1 MNQYPKT
8 AVVQA
13 QYSGQQRGNPFLE
26 AMPSIM
32 PYKMLMDEIASG
44 PLIPVRLP
52 EMSLEERRMS
62 IPRLNSLFIPMD
74 YMYTIYDTLYRSMLS
89 LKFNCNAMSRYTTMK
104 KVV

>member
-44 PLIPVRLP
+44 PLIPVQPPHLP
-52 EMSLEERRMS
+52 LGRGGPRAARVLPQAMRPARGQRNARARRAALCRERGRAAA
-62 IPRLNSLFIPMD
+62 L
-74 YMYTIYDTLYRSMLS
+74 
-89 LKFNCNAMSRYTTMK
+89 
-104 KVV
+104 

>member
-32 PYKMLMDEIASG
+32 PYKTLMDEIASD
-44 PLIPVRLP
+44 PLIPVQLP

-62 IPRLNSLFIPMD
+62 IPRLNSLFIKSD
-74 YMYTIYDTLYRSMLS
+74 RSH
-89 LKFNCNAMSRYTTMK
+89 
-104 KVV
+104 VVL

>member
-52 EMSLEERRMS
+52 EMSLEERQYVNTQAQQ
-62 IPRLNSLFIPMD
+62 PVHTD
-74 YMYTIYDTLYRSMLS
+74 GLYVYHL
-89 LKFNCNAMSRYTTMK
+89 
-104 KVV
+104 